1 MARGSGFCYGV
12 KRAVQLAENA
22 ISTSNK
28 PIYSLGPLVHNQQM
42 VEFLRQKGLEPRDS
56 IDELSGGRV
65 VIRAHGVSPL
75 VFFEAERRGL
85 EVIDA
90 TCPRVK
96 KGQKLASSLANRGYP
111 VLIVGSLSHPEVQA
125 LIGWANGQAIIIENQ
140 RETDNLPHLE
150 KAAIIA
156 QTTESIDVFA
166 AVVEQIRRKVDYLL
180 VYNTI
185 CEATWRRQKAARELA
200 RRVEAMVVVGGRQ
213 SSNTTQLARICLQAG
228 VPTYHVESAQELRG
242 QWFKGLNRVGVTAGA
257 STPEWIIEEVVT
269 RMSELNQENI
279 FEAGG
284 EHQGS
289 AGLAAEPVS
298 ACSPPTSCDDSLVG
312 EPEKQASSNDTVDNE
327 EKGEGAAQ
335 EQLENQDQMEA
346 QLAEGVKEIRRG
358 EIVTGTVVQ
367 INENEVLVDVGGKS
381 EGIIPLSELS
391 ARGQVSPREVVQV
404 GDSIAVYVLKV
415 ENEEGHPILSKK
427 RADREVAWEKLEEAF
442 KNQTRLE
449 APVIEVVKGGL
460 LVDVGIKGFVP
471 ASLVERGYVE
481 DLNSYLGKKLRL
493 KVIEVDR
500 RKNKAVLSQKAVL
513 EEEFA
518 ERRKETWDSL
528 AEGQIRHGVVRR
540 LTNFGAF
547 IDIGAVDG
555 LLHVSEMSWGRVE
568 HPSDLLH
575 EGQEVDVK
583 VLEVDRER
591 GRISLGMKYLQPN
604 PWDTA
609 EERYPVGSI
618 VNGKVLR
625 TASFG
630 AFVEV
635 EPGIEGLVHI
645 SQLADFH
652 VAKTE
657 DVVSVGDVVSVKVL
671 SVDSKA
677 QRMSL
682 SLREAGRALPEKATE
697 EREAAMNTPANHNT
711 NEGGV
716 RLGELFGDLFEQNS
730 RH

>member
-12 KRAVQLAENA
+12 ERAVQLAQRA
-22 ISTSNK
+22 ISTGDK

-42 VEFLRQKGLEPRDS
+42 VEFLREKGLLPLDS
-56 IDELSGGRV
+56 IADLKEGRV
-65 VIRAHGVSPL
+65 VIRAHGVSPSI
-75 VFFEAERRGL
+75 FSEAQQRGL

-96 KGQKLASSLANRGYP
+96 RGQNLANSLGNRGYSIF
-111 VLIVGSLSHPEVQA
+111 IVGSPSHPEVQA
-125 LIGWANGQAIIIENQ
+125 LVGWAGSKAIVIETPQAIK
-140 RETDNLPHLE
+140 DLPHFE
-150 KAAIIA
+150 KAAVVA
-156 QTTESIDVFA
+156 QTTESMDVFTTI
-166 AVVEQIRRKVDYLL
+166 VELLKEKVDYLL
-180 VYNTI
+180 VHNTI
-185 CEATWRRQKAARELA
+185 CEATRQRQDAARELA
-200 RRVEAMVVVGGRQ
+200 GQVEAMVVVGGRQ
-213 SSNTTQLARICLQAG
+213 SSNTAQLARICMQAG
-228 VPTYHVESAQELRG
+228 IPTYHIESAEELRS
-242 QWFKGLNRVGVTAGA
+242 QWFQGISRVGVTAGA

-279 FEAGG
+279 FGVGG
-284 EHQGS
+284 EHPSS
-289 AGLAAEPVS
+289 AGLAAEPIS
-298 ACSPPTSCDDSLVG
+298 ACSSSASSDDS
-312 EPEKQASSNDTVDNE
+312 PAEKPKEERVDQDSE
-327 EKGEGAAQ
+327 EKNEGLTQ
-335 EQLENQDQMEA
+335 EQLDNREQIEA
-346 QLAEGVKEIRRG
+346 QLAEGVKPIRRG
-358 EIVTGTVVQ
+358 EIVSGTVVQ

-381 EGIIPLSELS
+381 EGIVPLSELS
-391 ARGQVSPREVVQV
+391 ARGQVNPREVVQV
-404 GDSIAVYVLKV
+404 GDTISVYVLKV

-427 RADREVAWEKLEEAF
+427 RADREVCWEKLEEAF
-442 KNQTRLE
+442 KNKSRLE
-449 APVIEVVKGGL
+449 ATVIDVVKGGL

-481 DLNSYLGKKLRL
+481 DLNFYLGKKLRL

-500 RKNKAVLSQKAVL
+500 KKNKAVLSQKAVL

-518 ERRKETWDSL
+518 EKRQETWESL

-547 IDIGAVDG
+547 IDIGAIDG

-583 VLEVDRER
+583 ILEVDRER
-591 GRISLGMKYLQPN
+591 GRVSLGMKYLQPN

-609 EERYPVGSI
+609 AERYPVGSI
-618 VNGKVLR
+618 VKGKVLR

-657 DVVSVGDVVSVKVL
+657 DVISVGDIISVKVL
-671 SVDSKA
+671 SVDPKA

-682 SLREAGRALPEKATE
+682 SLREAANPLPEKAAPE
-697 EREAAMNTPANHNT
+697 VEAAPNTSSNHSN

-716 RLGELFGDLFEQNS
+716 RLGELFGDLFEQTNK
-730 RH
+730 H